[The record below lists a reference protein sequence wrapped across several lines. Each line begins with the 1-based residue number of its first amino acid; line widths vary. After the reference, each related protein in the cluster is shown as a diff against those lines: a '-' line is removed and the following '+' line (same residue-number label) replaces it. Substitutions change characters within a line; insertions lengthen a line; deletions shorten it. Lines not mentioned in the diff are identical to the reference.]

1 MTCAICEDTGWKT
14 ITIDGVSRVARC
26 ECWQQRF
33 SQSLLKNARIPRRYA
48 HCELSNFEI
57 HTDTQ
62 RAAHQKAV
70 RLVEQFPVV
79 EKGLLFY
86 GDAGVGKTHLAVALM
101 REAIIRKS
109 ARAVFYEVRE
119 LLKLVRDTYRD
130 STEMSEL
137 DVLRPVLEAELLVL
151 DDLGLEKKSEWVDET
166 IGLVINTRYSERR
179 LTVITTNLRDVESTE
194 PGSFVFQLGLR
205 TRSRLKEMCDWM
217 RIDSFDARDVGR
229 YPTPEDVGHWE
240 KTSPASPKNVRGG
253 HREQG
258 TLPSRASSQAKAQ
271 LRKRENDGKADL
283 KWPGGR
289 AGSR

>member
-26 ECWQQRF
+26 ECWQQRL
-33 SQSLLKNARIPRRYA
+33 SQSLIKNARIPRRYA

-57 HTDTQ
+57 HGDTQ
-62 RAAHQKAV
+62 RTAHQRAV

-79 EKGLLFY
+79 EKGLLFH

-101 REAIIRKS
+101 REAIVRKG
-109 ARAVFYEVRE
+109 ARAIFYEVRE

-137 DVLRPVLEAELLVL
+137 DVLKPVLEAELLVL
-151 DDLGLEKKSEWVDET
+151 DDLGAERRTEWVDET

-179 LTVITTNLRDVESTE
+179 LTIITSNLRDDVDSTE
-194 PGSFVFQLGLR
+194 PTSFAYQLGLR
-205 TRSRLKEMCDWM
+205 TRSRLKEMCDWLF
-217 RIDSFDARDVGR
+217 IDSVDMREVGR
-229 YPTPEDVGHWE
+229 YTKPDDNANWE
-240 KTSPASPKNVRGG
+240 KTSTAYSKNRRGSSLPPKASN
-253 HREQG
+253 
-258 TLPSRASSQAKAQ
+258 QAKAQ
-271 LRKRENDGKADL
+271 LRKRESDGKADL